1 MVFYTT
7 YGANSLTPWADSL
20 LLTMTLE
27 EKIGQLFMI
36 PAYSNSDNAHEKSIE
51 NLIKNYHVGGI
62 LFFQGSPHKQISLT
76 NNSQTSKIP
85 LLIAMD
91 AECGLAMFG

>member
-1 MVFYTT
+1 MTLNAIKNLIRKIFKRFCFLLLLMSIGFYTT

-36 PAYSNSDNAHEKSIE
+36 PAYSNLDNAHEKSIE

-62 LFFQGSPHKQISLT
+62 LFFQ
-76 NNSQTSKIP
+76 
-85 LLIAMD
+85 
-91 AECGLAMFG
+91 